1 MSETTTSKTPLTNK
15 LVKQFTVEDDA
26 MISPKDCRA
35 IEERLN
41 KCVEA
46 LEFYSDHRKY
56 EGPNSV
62 ADPDEECVAGYYRL
76 DVTRDHGNKAQAAI
90 AEARKPL

>member
-1 MSETTTSKTPLTNK
+1 MDEKTPLTDSA
-15 LVKQFTVEDDA
+15 LRIDRYGMEYVAV
-26 MISPKDCRA
+26 SDCRA

-41 KCVEA
+41 ACVEA
-46 LEFYSDHRKY
+46 LEFYADKRKY

-76 DVTRDHGNKAQAAI
+76 DVTRDHGVKAKRAI
-90 AEARKPL
+90 AGARRPLP